1 MAGAVWC
8 LHPGMMRRNER
19 GSVVWWV
26 VGVMGCVLL
35 LLTALGV
42 LAQRSLRIAQAQA
55 VADLSA
61 LAAVGSAEAGR
72 QAGTVGSAPGAAQE
86 VSARNGWV
94 LTSVTSSELA
104 LGGRLWRVRISGD
117 GVSAVAAARPDP
129 VHRDLA
135 AGP

>member
-61 LAAVGSAEAGR
+61 LAAVG
-72 QAGTVGSAPGAAQE
+72 
-86 VSARNGWV
+86 
-94 LTSVTSSELA
+94 
-104 LGGRLWRVRISGD
+104 
-117 GVSAVAAARPDP
+117 
-129 VHRDLA
+129 
-135 AGP
+135 